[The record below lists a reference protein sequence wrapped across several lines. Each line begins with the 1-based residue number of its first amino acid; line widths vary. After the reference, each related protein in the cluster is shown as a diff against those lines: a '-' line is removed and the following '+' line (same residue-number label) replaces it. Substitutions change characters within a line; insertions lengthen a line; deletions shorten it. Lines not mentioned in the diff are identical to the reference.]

1 MLLCFPVLNN
11 DNYFSDILYLA
22 LLSQRPEQLS
32 EDVVKRRP
40 ACTAKVLP
48 SKTLLYIVACGIFS
62 VTVKLWLQ
70 ALCFT
75 SEVKDFLLCV
85 SSLVYYISTY
95 AIIQYFHSISN
106 GEHKAAPLF
115 AAVKHLLCEWFDG
128 KLSSQW
134 DLSPEHRVR
143 CLSDTSKYSNK
154 DELFTDRSA
163 GLIDG
168 LLRFDIYIVDNY
180 TSNSLFFFHTFLHSS
195 SFIRNDF
202 STISALILR

>member
-1 MLLCFPVLNN
+1 M
-11 DNYFSDILYLA
+11 
-22 LLSQRPEQLS
+22 
-32 EDVVKRRP
+32 
-40 ACTAKVLP
+40 
-48 SKTLLYIVACGIFS
+48 ACGIFS
-62 VTVKLWLQ
+62 VTVKLYVFTLALQ
-70 ALCFT
+70 ALCFA

-128 KLSSQW
+128 TLSSQW

-163 GLIDG
+163 GLIDD
-168 LLRFDIYIVDNY
+168 LLRFDIYIIDNY
-180 TSNSLFFFHTFLHSS
+180 TSNSLFFFIHFCVVLHLSETIFPLFLDWFWDKICRINLKSLLLVSEHIVRSPDWLHS
-195 SFIRNDF
+195 I
-202 STISALILR
+202 